1 MSSFHF
7 VFFSISSFY
16 LYSFHLQLLSCYFS
30 QDFQLCIE
38 DDLRNWSCYWLYWQ
52 CFEFFPHS
60 VQCGL
65 QVCYMWPLLWW
76 FQFFYSCFVQNFYE
90 ERMLHF
96 ITTLFLCLLRSYDLC
111 FQCLLSTFSL
121 VFDCFLRIG
130 DIYSKIRICSLDN
143 VSICCISW
151 LKSAS
156 RSLEPAWAFS

>member
-76 FQFFYSCFVQNFYE
+76 FQFFYSCFFQNFYE

-111 FQCLLSTFSL
+111 FQCLLSTFSDL
-121 VFDCFLRIG
+121 CMLKHSWVSRIEQNCPWW
-130 DIYSKIRICSLDN
+130 ITFFIC
-143 VSICCISW
+143 
-151 LKSAS
+151 
-156 RSLEPAWAFS
+156 

>member
-96 ITTLFLCLLRSYDLC
+96 ITTLFCVYWDHMIYVSNAYYLH
-111 FQCLLSTFSL
+111 
-121 VFDCFLRIG
+121 FL
-130 DIYSKIRICSLDN
+130 IYVCWN
-143 VSICCISW
+143 TPEF
-151 LKSAS
+151 
-156 RSLEPAWAFS
+156 LE